1 MAVETT
7 IGRLKQAIDF
17 TNKKNLYFAFA
28 RDKDWADNTSP
39 DPESVDTVSLTNPLA
54 LLKVDQLVMC
64 YPTSDPLEHSA
75 SDGDD
80 YIVYRGQKWK
90 VVDQNN
96 LFDSAGRPTYK
107 ANYVCAIGTLD
118 VEALPM
124 FSYTQIG
131 LVEGAS
137 ILDNA
142 PSQHEASKAN
152 VSSWGDLLFYENRQK
167 ENYTDSTR
175 KQIKY
180 IIAF

>member
-7 IGRLKQAIDF
+7 VGRLRQAIDF
-17 TNKKNLYFAFA
+17 TNKKNLHFAFA
-28 RDKDWADNTSP
+28 RDKDWADSSSP

-64 YPTSDPLEHSA
+64 YPSDEPLEHSA

-90 VVDQNN
+90 VVDPQKV
-96 LFDSAGRPTYK
+96 FDATGRPLYE
-107 ANYVCAIGTLD
+107 ANYVCAIGTLE
-118 VEALPM
+118 VAALPA

-131 LVEGAS
+131 LVENAS
-137 ILDNA
+137 ILGNA
-142 PSQHEASKAN
+142 PSQHEASKNN

-167 ENYTDSTR
+167 EIYTDSVR
-175 KQIKY
+175 KTVKY
-180 IIAF
+180 MISF